1 MSTPSTDPSVA
12 WIAFDRDRCLALGT
26 PEIVAAAV
34 WRHLDANPDSQ
45 PLAFDAGTSHPV
57 EIDVRGTLADTLAR
71 LPAAD
76 QRLASPNDLL
86 GVRASASGQAS
97 EQTPP
102 EFPPRGRGRP
112 RLGVVPR
119 EVTLLPRHWS
129 WLADQPGG
137 ASVALRKLVENAIR
151 ENRALDALRSAREA
165 LFRFMNA
172 MAGNAPGFES
182 AVRAL
187 FAGDRLGFEAVLAHW
202 SPDIRAHC
210 LALASRAFAGSIE
223 EGSPVSAPDRHS
235 KDGDRQ

>member
-1 MSTPSTDPSVA
+1 MSTPSTDPSVS
-12 WIAFDRDRCLALGT
+12 WIAFDRDRRLAIGAPQT
-26 PEIVAAAV
+26 VAAAV
-34 WRHLDANPDSQ
+34 WGHLDANPDSQ
-45 PLAFDAGTSHPV
+45 PLAFDAVTSHPV

-86 GVRASASGQAS
+86 GVQASASGQSS

-102 EFPPRGRGRP
+102 ESPPRGRGRP

-187 FAGDRLGFEAVLAHW
+187 FAADRMGFEAVLAHW

-210 LALASRAFAGSIE
+210 LALAARAFAGSIE
-223 EGSPVSAPDRHS
+223 DRSPVSAPDRHS

>member
-1 MSTPSTDPSVA
+1 MSTPSTIARVA
-12 WIAFDRDRCLALGT
+12 WIAFDRDRRLAIGAPQT
-26 PEIVAAAV
+26 VAAAV
-34 WRHLDANPDSQ
+34 WRHLDANPDGQ
-45 PLAFDAGTSHPV
+45 PLAFDAVTSHPV
-57 EIDVRGTLADTLAR
+57 ELDLRGTLAETLAR
-71 LPAAD
+71 LPAGD
-76 QRLASPNDLL
+76 QLLASPNDLL
-86 GVRASASGQAS
+86 GEAGSASGQSS

-102 EFPPRGRGRP
+102 ESQPRGRGRP

-151 ENRALDALRSAREA
+151 DNRALDALRSGREA

-172 MAGNAPGFES
+172 MAGNALGFES

-187 FAGDRLGFEAVLAHW
+187 FAGDRGGFEAVIAHW

-210 LALASRAFAGSIE
+210 LALAANAFAGSIE
-223 EGSPVSAPDRHS
+223 EGSPVTAPGRHREE
-235 KDGDRQ
+235 GDRQ